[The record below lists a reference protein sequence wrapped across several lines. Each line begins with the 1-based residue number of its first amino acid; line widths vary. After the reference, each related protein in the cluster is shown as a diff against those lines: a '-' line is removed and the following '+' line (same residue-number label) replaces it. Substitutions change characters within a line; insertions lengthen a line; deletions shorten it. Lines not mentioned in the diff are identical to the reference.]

1 MKRSTGVRER
11 KSLKVGLEQRNWVKA
26 GLGQEYIHTYAHI
39 CVCMHRH
46 IHIKMH
52 YKFVQIVLC
61 NTHEKRQH
69 FIIQD
74 IKGIV

>member
-11 KSLKVGLEQRNWVKA
+11 KSLKVGLEQRNRIKE
-26 GLGQEYIHTYAHI
+26 GLGQEYIHTCAHI
-39 CVCMHRH
+39 CVCMH

-61 NTHEKRQH
+61 NTHEKKTTLHNPR
-69 FIIQD
+69 F
-74 IKGIV
+74 